1 MDRRRFI
8 WNSVHGAFGLF
19 LAQNIKAQD
28 LLLGSSNSEK
38 LDALLERPLSRL
50 AFGSCNYSDRD
61 QSYWKN
67 IAAEAPDLW
76 IWLGDTIY
84 GDGLSMEQRR
94 ARFRALKDNPYYA
107 AFRSQTPVIGTWDD
121 HDYASDNQDGGFKDK
136 LASKQATLN
145 FLDLATDSDVWNHSG
160 IYQSYEIGP
169 RGQRTKV
176 ILLDLRYNLDR
187 SRTQKTLLGATQWDW
202 FEDQIANLDSEC
214 LIIGSSINVTS
225 PTTGFGLEG
234 WNAFGEERR
243 RLYDLIARANVPTIL
258 LSGDRH
264 QAEFSRIVL
273 GNGLP
278 VYEFMSSGLTH
289 STGAALPSP
298 YRVGKVVGN
307 QNYGLIRIE
316 WDSIGPQVRME
327 IRASQSTSIYRELR
341 PSFAPES

>member
-8 WNSVHGAFGLF
+8 WSSVHSAVGLF
-19 LAQNIKAQD
+19 LAQNIQAQD
-28 LLLGSSNSEK
+28 FLFDNSNNEK
-38 LDALLERPLSRL
+38 LAELMDRPLRTL

-67 IAAEAPDLW
+67 IATEAPDLW

-84 GDGLSMEQRR
+84 GDGLNMEQRR

-121 HDYASDNQDGGFKDK
+121 HDYASDNQDGSFKDK
-136 LASKQATLN
+136 VASKAATLN
-145 FLDLATDSDVWNHSG
+145 FLDVPADSDIWTNSG
-160 IYQSYEIGP
+160 IYQSYDIGP

-187 SRTQKTLLGATQWDW
+187 NRTRKTMLGDTQWAW
-202 FEDQIANLDSEC
+202 FENQIANLDSEF
-214 LIIGSSINVTS
+214 LIIGSSLNLTS
-225 PTTGFGLEG
+225 PSTGFGLEG
-234 WNAFGEERR
+234 WNAFGDERR
-243 RLYDLIARANVPTIL
+243 RLYDLIARANIPTIV

-289 STGAALPSP
+289 SAGAALPSP
-298 YRVGKVVGN
+298 YRLGKIVGN
-307 QNYGLIRIE
+307 QNYGIIRIE

-327 IRASQSTSIYRELR
+327 IRAPQSSTVYRDLSPVFSR
-341 PSFAPES
+341 

>member
-1 MDRRRFI
+1 MA
-8 WNSVHGAFGLF
+8 VEVPV
-19 LAQNIKAQD
+19 
-28 LLLGSSNSEK
+28 LGCW
-38 LDALLERPLSRL
+38 RW
-50 AFGSCNYSDRD
+50 G
-61 QSYWKN
+61 
-67 IAAEAPDLW
+67 
-76 IWLGDTIY
+76 TIY
-84 GDGLSMEQRR
+84 GDGLGMEQRR

-121 HDYASDNQDGGFKDK
+121 HDYASDNQDGSFKDK
-136 LASKQATLN
+136 AASKLATLD
-145 FLDLATDSDVWNHSG
+145 FLDITADSDVWTNNG

-176 ILLDLRYNLDR
+176 ILLDLRYNQDR
-187 SRTQKTLLGATQWDW
+187 SRTRKTLLGDIQWAW

-225 PTTGFGLEG
+225 PSTGFGLEG
-234 WNAFGEERR
+234 WNAFPEERR

-316 WDSIGPQVRME
+316 WDSVGPQVRME
-327 IRASQSTSIYRELR
+327 IRASQSTAVYRELS
-341 PSFAPES
+341 PVFSS